1 MADEEDAYNNSHRA
15 FLQAFLARSV
25 LTFDEIKP
33 ILAAILSVH
42 DRRPTLANDITAP
55 DLSAYL
61 ATLNARLG
69 AMDLEIRSTRSQH
82 DRTQLYALVNTA
94 SDAPTQLATTH
105 SPDEIAFVKRVLDAM
120 FETHNTRSKEVMAV
134 TGMQAARLAKPP
146 AGARASLG
154 GDGEEG
160 AQTQGSAGHGLTIA
174 QAERVM
180 ADMVAEGWFEKSRA
194 GYFSLS
200 PRALMELRG
209 WLKDMYNEPAGEGE
223 EEGEGEGLVRVR
235 DCEACREIVTV
246 GQRCSNRDCPCRLHN
261 ICTQHFFRSQPNNR
275 RCPRCKA
282 EWTGRDFVGE
292 KAATG
297 DGGAGRRTTAGPS
310 RSATLTN
317 GEVDSGE
324 DEEDDE

>member
-1 MADEEDAYNNSHRA
+1 
-15 FLQAFLARSV
+15 
-25 LTFDEIKP
+25 
-33 ILAAILSVH
+33 
-42 DRRPTLANDITAP
+42 
-55 DLSAYL
+55 
-61 ATLNARLG
+61 
-69 AMDLEIRSTRSQH
+69 MDLEIRSTRSQH

-120 FETHNTRSKEVMAV
+120 FETHNTRGKEVMAV

-146 AGARASLG
+146 AGARGSLG

-209 WLKDMYNEPAGEGE
+209 WLKDMYNEPVGEGE
-223 EEGEGEGLVRVR
+223 EEEGLVRVR

-246 GQRCSNRDCPCRLHN
+246 VSCCISCTLAYLCSPC
-261 ICTQHFFRSQPNNR
+261 SKVWP
-275 RCPRCKA
+275 
-282 EWTGRDFVGE
+282 GE
-292 KAATG
+292 QVHKG
-297 DGGAGRRTTAGPS
+297 
-310 RSATLTN
+310 L
-317 GEVDSGE
+317 
-324 DEEDDE
+324 

>member
-1 MADEEDAYNNSHRA
+1 
-15 FLQAFLARSV
+15 
-25 LTFDEIKP
+25 
-33 ILAAILSVH
+33 
-42 DRRPTLANDITAP
+42 
-55 DLSAYL
+55 
-61 ATLNARLG
+61 
-69 AMDLEIRSTRSQH
+69 MDLEIRSTRSQH
-82 DRTQLYALVNTA
+82 DRTQVYALVNTA

-120 FETHNTRSKEVMAV
+120 FETHNTRGKEVMAV

-223 EEGEGEGLVRVR
+223 EEEGLVRIR

-246 GQRCSNRDCPCRLHN
+246 VSYCISCAYLCAYLCALTYLCSLCSKVWL
-261 ICTQHFFRSQPNNR
+261 
-275 RCPRCKA
+275 
-282 EWTGRDFVGE
+282 GE
-292 KAATG
+292 QVQKG
-297 DGGAGRRTTAGPS
+297 
-310 RSATLTN
+310 L
-317 GEVDSGE
+317 
-324 DEEDDE
+324 